1 MIRINIIIVCK
12 FAFFKR
18 ANLIVASYKDNDLW
32 IYEVASKQKGVVYSR
47 FKLNW
52 ILELFI
58 LCKIPPSWPCRRLCE
73 FFLWWSLK
81 PWHRILVYCTQVNNQ
96 FGVNM
101 LRRRKNHFYLIS
113 FLIACQITGVG
124 WVLGFMCYA
133 VTVLLWVLKIDVFL
147 SRRRLVNKQFPRPFR
162 LQVLIITYLSY

>member
-1 MIRINIIIVCK
+1 MYIIINILRYTLSKQKHRVHTCAYKDVVKIYLIRINIIIVCK

-32 IYEVASKQKGVVYSR
+32 IYEVASKQKGVVYRR

-58 LCKIPPSWPCRRLCE
+58 LCKILLSWPCRCLCE

-81 PWHRILVYCTQVNNQ
+81 PWHRIWY
-96 FGVNM
+96 
-101 LRRRKNHFYLIS
+101 
-113 FLIACQITGVG
+113 
-124 WVLGFMCYA
+124 
-133 VTVLLWVLKIDVFL
+133 TVPKSLT
-147 SRRRLVNKQFPRPFR
+147 NK
-162 LQVLIITYLSY
+162 L